1 MELVKWALCVMGSLI
16 AQVYCLLASMIIVHE
31 VARMAR
37 ELWGLGGYHISAILV
52 AGVCCFVFNLLVMD
66 VVLWSWSALK
76 KTTTG
81 TDSIDKE

>member
-1 MELVKWALCVMGSLI
+1 MELATGALI

-31 VARMAR
+31 IARLAR
-37 ELWGLGGYHISAILV
+37 ELWGLGGYHVGAIV
-52 AGVCCFVFNLLVMD
+52 FTGICCFVFNLLVMD

-81 TDSIDKE
+81 ADSTSKE